1 MSHGK
6 ERHEKICLNCNSE
19 LIGRFCQ
26 NCGQENIEP
35 HETAWS
41 LVSHFFADITHF
53 DGKFF
58 STVRYLITRPGFLSK
73 EYISGRRMSYLHPI
87 RMYVFSSALFF
98 LIFFSVFHLESE
110 DFDGKVTAAI
120 QGANKESL
128 EKSEN
133 KLLRKAKNPSD
144 SADIKEVYDAIRK
157 VKQNV
162 LLNPSKLPLK
172 EKSDGSGFN
181 FMDSFYSSRET
192 YDSVQATLPES
203 KRDGFWKRQ
212 IQYKRIYVQEKYHG
226 DNKAYSVE
234 VMNKFLHMFPYL
246 LFVSLPLYALF
257 LKLLYI
263 RRMDFLYADHAL
275 FLIHLYIFTFLFLL
289 LQIGLF
295 KWYEDTEWGW
305 LGWLQFLLYLGGT
318 FYAYKAMR
326 KFYGQGRFKTII
338 KFLTLNF
345 LCFVSLL
352 FLFALFLFL
361 SLFRA

>member
-73 EYISGRRMSYLHPI
+73 EFISGRRASYLHPI
-87 RMYVFSSALFF
+87 RMYVFTSALFF
-98 LIFFSVFHLESE
+98 LIFFSVFHVERD

-120 QGANKESL
+120 QGADSESL
-128 EKSEN
+128 EQSEKKMLKKVN
-133 KLLRKAKNPSD
+133 SHSD
-144 SADIKEVYDAIRK
+144 SADIREAYDAIKKLRE
-157 VKQNV
+157 NV
-162 LLNPSKLPLK
+162 LLNPQKKALK
-172 EKSDGSGFN
+172 EKVEGSGFN
-181 FMDSFYSSRET
+181 FVDSVYYSRAA
-192 YDSVQATLPES
+192 YDSVQAALPEDQ
-203 KRDGFWKRQ
+203 RDGFWERQ
-212 IQYKRIYVQEKYHG
+212 MQYKRIYVQEKYHG
-226 DNKAYSVE
+226 DNKEYTVE
-234 VMNKFLHMFPYL
+234 VLNKFLHMFPYL

-263 RRMDFLYADHAL
+263 RRTNFLYADHAL

-289 LQIGLF
+289 IQIGLF
-295 KWYEDTEWGW
+295 KWWEDVEWIW
-305 LGWLQFLLYLGGT
+305 LTWMQFLLYLAGIY
-318 FYAYKAMR
+318 YAYKAMR
-326 KFYGQGRFKTII
+326 RFYGQGRFKTLI

-352 FLFALFLFL
+352 FLFVLFLFL